1 METKTVNGIN
11 GGEHASGTPLTTSVT
26 DQAAPGLLTSSIDQ
40 RIVRVRPSATPVDQL
55 TRCIGSRGC
64 GSMTVDYYTVDTRVN
79 ECKCETVPSVNDIE
93 EDDSGLTLLTV
104 TVDRANVFAPSDTI
118 LFPEVLAGSARQPL
132 VGYVRSAAGKELR
145 VVCLNA
151 SSDGK
156 EAPRLQPAPKVTE
169 AWAVR
174 MGRAASELDVQ
185 TGQFEALPMKRSNN
199 CQIFKMQVEQSLLQ
213 RLSDKEVDWNF
224 SDQEE
229 AAVMDMRLGME
240 KSFLFGAR
248 AKFIHPDKNEYVYM
262 TGGIWNQAASEATL
276 PASPKEADVI
286 KLCAQVFTNN
296 NGSKKKIL
304 LGGTKLI
311 TALNNI
317 QFYRSISGEGSLTRW
332 GIRFREIVSNFGTLY
347 VIHSEV
353 FDQCHHSKD
362 GMVIDPDFITK
373 YTHIPFSKERLD
385 LRKAGNR
392 NTDAIVLTEASCV
405 VLRHPTTHFRI
416 IGE

>member
-11 GGEHASGTPLTTSVT
+11 GGQHATGGPLTTSVT
-26 DQAAPGLLTSSIDQ
+26 DQAAPGLLTTSIDS
-40 RIVRVRPSATPVDQL
+40 RIVRVRPEATPVDQL
-55 TRCIGSRGC
+55 SRCIGARSC
-64 GSMTVDYYTVDTRVN
+64 GSMTVDYYTVDSRVN
-79 ECKCETVPSVNDIE
+79 ECKCTGLPSADDLE
-93 EDDSGLTLLTV
+93 EDENGLAILAV
-104 TVDRANVFAPSDTI
+104 AVDRANVFAPSDTL
-118 LFPEVLAGSARQPL
+118 LFPEVLAGSPRQPL
-132 VGYVRSAAGKELR
+132 VGYVQSVDGKNLR

-151 SSDGK
+151 GNGNGSVPSFKITG
-156 EAPRLQPAPKVTE
+156 TE
-169 AWAVR
+169 VSVVR

-185 TGQFEALPMKRSNN
+185 TGQFEALPMKRTNN

-240 KSFLFGAR
+240 KSFIFGAR

-262 TGGIWNQAASEATL
+262 TGGIWNQAGSEVTV
-276 PASPKEADVI
+276 PASPKEADMI
-286 KLCAQVFTNN
+286 RLCAQVFTNN

-304 LGGTKLI
+304 IGGTKLI
-311 TALNNI
+311 TTLNNI
-317 QFYRSISGEGSLTRW
+317 QFNRSISGEGSLTRW

-347 VIHSEV
+347 VIHSDV
-353 FDQCHHSKD
+353 FDQCHHSSD
-362 GMVIDPDFITK
+362 GMIIDPDFITK

-385 LRKAGNR
+385 LRKSGNR
-392 NTDAIVLTEASCV
+392 NSDAVVLTEASCV
-405 VLRHPTTHFRI
+405 VLRHPTTHFRV